1 MYGKL
6 GTKVNAI
13 KVLSTSELVFTTYY
27 NSDKQNLE
35 KKIESI
41 DKKIRNNNGIV
52 TNTDLNTKLTNV
64 IDIENK
70 LSGIS
75 YLATKTAQNMK
86 DTDIG
91 NKMPHTNSFIAI
103 NEFNRLMKINFYA
116 RMEKPIKCFAGKT
129 DVNNALDLVDKIERK
144 II

>member
-52 TNTDLNTKLTNV
+52 TNTDLNTK
-64 IDIENK
+64 INK
-70 LSGIS
+70 R
-75 YLATKTAQNMK
+75 Y
-86 DTDIG
+86 
-91 NKMPHTNSFIAI
+91 
-103 NEFNRLMKINFYA
+103 RY
-116 RMEKPIKCFAGKT
+116 
-129 DVNNALDLVDKIERK
+129 
-144 II
+144 

>member
-6 GTKVNAI
+6 VTKVNAI

-52 TNTDLNTKLTNV
+52 TNTDLNTKV
-64 IDIENK
+64 NK
-70 LSGIS
+70 R
-75 YLATKTAQNMK
+75 Y
-86 DTDIG
+86 
-91 NKMPHTNSFIAI
+91 
-103 NEFNRLMKINFYA
+103 RY
-116 RMEKPIKCFAGKT
+116 
-129 DVNNALDLVDKIERK
+129 
-144 II
+144 